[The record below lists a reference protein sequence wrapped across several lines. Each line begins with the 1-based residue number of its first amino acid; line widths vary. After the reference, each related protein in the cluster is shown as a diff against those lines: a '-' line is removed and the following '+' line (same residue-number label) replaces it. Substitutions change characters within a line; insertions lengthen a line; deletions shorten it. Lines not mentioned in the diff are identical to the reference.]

1 VHFKLANVANCGL
14 YTTC

>member
-1 VHFKLANVANCGL
+1 LANVANCGL